1 MPAPA
6 VADMMIYL
14 AWSMDG
20 RGAQEGRTALPAP
33 GGGTRV
39 GEKLTELPLTLYS
52 DPAAAGLQCSPFVA
66 ASNSSERCRCLNSRS
81 AAKIDIVAKPAQ
93 TVDDLCAS
101 GACAVVVQPWAHY
114 CVGDAGRLCSLV
126 IALRVSIDERS
137 QNCEPVHRQSPLGA

>member
-33 GGGTRV
+33 SGGTPV
-39 GEKLTELPLTLYS
+39 GEKLTELPLRCTPTPLRR
-52 DPAAAGLQCSPFVA
+52 GCSA
-66 ASNSSERCRCLNSRS
+66 RRSSRRRIRRSGCRCLNSRS
-81 AAKIDIVAKPAQ
+81 AAQIDIVAKPAH

-101 GACAVVVQPWAHY
+101 GACAVVVPPWAHY
-114 CVGDAGRLCSLV
+114 CVGDACRLCSLV
-126 IALRVSIDERS
+126 IALRVGIDERS
-137 QNCEPVHRQSPLGA
+137 QYCEPVHRQSLFGS